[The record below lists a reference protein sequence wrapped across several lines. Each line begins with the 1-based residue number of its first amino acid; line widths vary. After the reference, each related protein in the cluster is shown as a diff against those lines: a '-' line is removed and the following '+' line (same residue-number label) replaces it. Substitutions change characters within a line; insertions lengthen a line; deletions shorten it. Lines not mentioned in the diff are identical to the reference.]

1 MNYTYNVTV
10 NFNENLINFYEWN
23 KDDNIKKLN
32 KTLVYLV
39 DLKTYKDIINKNVKV
54 TQSFLDNLLTTD
66 YTCIFT
72 TEVDAI
78 CVKFDKDGYIKLLS
92 KLLLLE
98 ERDILDDLTPKNQII
113 LKYKKLSNKQV
124 GYSRYTR
131 YEKQNI
137 EKILNFL
144 NKEKDNTSLINY
156 MYYEWFDTTKSNDKY
171 NDLSTVVTQSYCEK
185 HDKLLKVIDL
195 FNCNNV

>member
-10 NFNENLINFYEWN
+10 NFNESLINFYEWN

-39 DLKTYKDIINKNVKV
+39 NLKTYKDIINKNIKV
-54 TQSFLDNLLTTD
+54 TKSFLDNLLTTD

-72 TEVDAI
+72 TEIDSI

-98 ERDILDDLTPKNQII
+98 ERDILDDLTASNQIV
-113 LKYKKLSNKQV
+113 LKYKKLSNKQTE
-124 GYSRYTR
+124 YTR

-137 EKILNFL
+137 EKILDFL

-156 MYYEWFDTTKSNDKY
+156 MYYEWFDSTKSNNKY

-195 FNCNNV
+195 LNCNNV

>member
-39 DLKTYKDIINKNVKV
+39 DLKTYKDIINKNIKV
-54 TQSFLDNLLTTD
+54 TKSFLDNLLTTD

-72 TEVDAI
+72 TEVDAV
-78 CVKFDKDGYIKLLS
+78 CVKFDMDGSIKQLS
-92 KLLLLE
+92 KLLLDE
-98 ERDILDDLTPKNQII
+98 ERDILEELTKENRII
-113 LKYKKLSNKQV
+113 LIYKKISNNQNQ
-124 GYSRYTR
+124 YSKFTR
-131 YEKQNI
+131 NEKQNI

-144 NKEKDNTSLINY
+144 SKEKDNTSLIEY
-156 MYYEWFDTTKSNDKY
+156 LYYEWFNTMKSSDKY
-171 NDLSTVVTQSYCEK
+171 KDLSLSITKEYSEK
-185 HDKLLKVIDL
+185 HDKLLKIIEL
-195 FNCNNV
+195 LSYNNV

>member
-72 TEVDAI
+72 TQVDAI

-171 NDLSTVVTQSYCEK
+171 NDLSAVVTQSYCEK

>member
-1 MNYTYNVTV
+1 MNYTYNVTI

-98 ERDILDDLTPKNQII
+98 ERDILDDLTPSNQII
-113 LKYKKLSNKQV
+113 LKYKKISNKQV
-124 GYSRYTR
+124 GYSKYTR

-144 NKEKDNTSLINY
+144 SKEKDNASLINY
-156 MYYEWFDTTKSNDKY
+156 MYYEWFDTTKSKNKY
-171 NDLSTVVTQSYCEK
+171 NDLSTVVTQPYCEK